1 MISPLTVWPPAR
13 QGMAAAALAVALA
26 TSAGAAL
33 YADSPWTALAAL
45 AHAVATLW
53 ALADPRVI
61 APQVGTGVVM
71 AWTALLGVDGTAIGA
86 VVVIV
91 GVVATSEML
100 AATARLGIVVAR
112 DPLPEMREVAVAVAI
127 AAVTAGMTLA
137 AGALP
142 GPAGLI
148 AASVATLGCVVLA
161 VALRAPDT
169 VAPTAHPRRR
179 RPR

>member
-13 QGMAAAALAVALA
+13 QGMAATALAVALA

-33 YADSPWTALAAL
+33 YAEAPWTTLAAL
-45 AHAVATLW
+45 AHAVAALW
-53 ALADPRVI
+53 ALGDSRAI
-61 APQVGTGVVM
+61 ATQVGAGVVM

-86 VVVIV
+86 VLVIV
-91 GVVATSEML
+91 GVVATGELL
-100 AATARLGIVVAR
+100 AAAARLGIVVGR
-112 DPLPEMREVAVAVAI
+112 DPGPEMREVAVAVAI
-127 AAVTAGMTLA
+127 AASTAGVTLA

-161 VALRAPDT
+161 LALRNPGQGGRT
-169 VAPTAHPRRR
+169 PP
-179 RPR
+179 